1 MMTSTLSAKPVQVRR
16 SSLNNPKGLGPGDK
30 LPVKRSRIKKHPQLT
45 KAQQQLVE
53 DHMWIAGR
61 LAHSARRMTGGF
73 TGCCTKEDLESVALF
88 ALCVASTRYKPDLGW
103 KFSTFAWTTA
113 RGWIQHALRDHS
125 RMVKMPR
132 WIPGVRQEV
141 RDLAMQGMSYTE
153 IADELG
159 LDEHQVAMCE
169 DSWQEIHSSY
179 DHTPE
184 DSRPKEFIYEID
196 EVRAMIGTDLLK
208 QVGDMSDSDIQ
219 LLLMH
224 VEGLLE
230 TDEEKERAETL
241 LDGIKLKIAKDH

>member
-1 MMTSTLSAKPVQVRR
+1 MMMTSTLNVKPVQVKIRM
-16 SSLNNPKGLGPGDK
+16 SGTNGLQPGDT
-30 LPVKRSRIKKHPQLT
+30 LPVKKSRLKKYPPLT
-45 KAQQQLVE
+45 KAQQKLVE
-53 DHMWIAGR
+53 EHMWIAGR
-61 LAHSARRMTGGF
+61 LAHSARQLTGGF
-73 TGCCTKEDLESVALF
+73 TGCYTKDDIEGVALF
-88 ALCVASTRYKPDLGW
+88 ALCVASTRFDPDLGW
-103 KFSTFAWTTA
+103 KFSTFAWTTV

-125 RMVKMPR
+125 RMVRMPR

-141 RDLAMQGMSYTE
+141 RDLASQGMTYVE

-159 LDEHQVAMCE
+159 LDEQQVAMCE

-196 EVRAMIGTDLLK
+196 EVKAMIGVDLLK
-208 QVGDMSDSDIQ
+208 QVGDLPDSDIK

-230 TDEEKERAETL
+230 TDAEKTKADNLLERIKTSLETN
-241 LDGIKLKIAKDH
+241 

>member
-1 MMTSTLSAKPVQVRR
+1 MTTSTLSAKPVQV
-16 SSLNNPKGLGPGDK
+16 KGIMKGEHGLQPGDT
-30 LPVKRSRIKKHPQLT
+30 LPSRKSRLKKYPPLT
-45 KAQQQLVE
+45 KAQQRLVQE
-53 DHMWIAGR
+53 HMWIAGR
-61 LAHSARRMTGGF
+61 LAHSARRLTGGF
-73 TGCCTKEDLESVALF
+73 TGCYTKEDLESVALF

-208 QVGDMSDSDIQ
+208 QVGDMSDSDIK

-230 TDEEKERAETL
+230 TDKEKEKAETL
-241 LDGIKLKIAKDH
+241 LDEIKLKIAKDH